1 MLYDI
6 VVYCWSHKSMVNT
19 NMFTYLIE
27 EAGEGNEPNVK
38 QKELRIIQSLRDIEN
53 PTAPVPPPSVV

>member
-1 MLYDI
+1 
-6 VVYCWSHKSMVNT
+6 MVNT

-53 PTAPVPPPSVV
+53 PTAPVPLPSVV